1 MFSLRGIL
9 ISGLLVTLLGGQ
21 PSPEAYHRQAA
32 ELWEQ
37 SRDTSMNRTKR
48 LELVDRG
55 LAAEDIALAIKPDY
69 LDAILYKNFLL
80 RTQASLVSD
89 NARAR
94 LLVEQADALRAKA
107 LKLERAERNQRT
119 VADSMS
125 SPPPSAAFRAAVTRL
140 NPVRVG
146 SVVGTRHIHP
156 PTRIHDVEPVFP
168 PEVRASRIDG
178 LVIVEGIINKDGSVA
193 NVRVL
198 RGVPGLDQA
207 AIAAVKQWRFVP
219 TLVDGAPRSVVM
231 TMVVKFEL
239 K

>member
-9 ISGLLVTLLGGQ
+9 VSGLLVIALGGQ

-37 SRDTSMNRTKR
+37 SRDTSINRKKR

-55 LAAEDIALAIKPDY
+55 LAAEDKALAIKPDY

-80 RTQASLVSD
+80 RTQAGLVSD
-89 NARAR
+89 KARAR
-94 LLVEQADALRAKA
+94 QLVEQADALRAKA
-107 LKLERAERNQRT
+107 LKLERSERNQRR

-125 SPPPSAAFRAAVTRL
+125 SPPPSAAFRAPIARL

-146 SVVGTRHIHP
+146 GMVGTRHIHQP
-156 PTRIHDVEPVFP
+156 MKTHDVEPIYP
-168 PEVRASRIDG
+168 PEVRASRLDG
-178 LVIVEGIINKDGSVA
+178 VVTVEYIISEDGSVA
-193 NVRVL
+193 YVRVL

-207 AIAAVKQWRFVP
+207 ALAAVKQWRFVP

-231 TMVVKFEL
+231 SWVVNFEL